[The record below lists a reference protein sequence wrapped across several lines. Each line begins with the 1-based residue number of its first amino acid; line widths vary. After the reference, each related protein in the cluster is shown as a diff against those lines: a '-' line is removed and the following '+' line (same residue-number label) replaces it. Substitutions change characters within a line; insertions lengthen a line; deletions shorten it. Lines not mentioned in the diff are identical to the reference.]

1 MTQNNHAPSL
11 NDDMS
16 TTAHFKVDPRL
27 ASILGESYRSS
38 EYALKELIDNAWDAE
53 ATEARI
59 TLPTILSDDPIVLE
73 DDGSGMKPAEVRD
86 EYLNIA
92 NPRWTRKGEK
102 TPNKN
107 RLVKGRRGVGKF
119 AGLILASRMDLET
132 TAFGTTTIITVD
144 KEQLLHATKDLEQVQ
159 LPFST
164 HAASASK
171 RGTRIVLSKLNPNLN
186 LPQPDRLKQILAQ
199 DYGRETDFAIFVNG
213 ERVFAFDVP
222 GTTFECE
229 VKLPNGQTAKATYTV
244 ADKPLPAK
252 HAGVVLRQG
261 GKTIGKAHFFGL
273 ENKDDLSDRLRRR
286 IVGEV
291 NVPPDTVE
299 LTAAGGDVIESDKSF
314 EHLANELSKK
324 FEDSLTQ
331 THTREVNLAK
341 GRWKQQ
347 MERRL
352 VNVPEHRRGIIEQR
366 MNRLIS
372 RAYQEGEKEER
383 ISTLVDLVLDALEY
397 DEYWTV
403 CNELHD
409 TDRADVMHLADALL
423 EFGLCDLA
431 FMGRQAKSRLDFLKS
446 LDTLARNP
454 GTLEKQM
461 HKAIEKNLWVF
472 GPQYSLMSSN
482 QQLKT
487 IAQQCGEEVTP
498 HASNRTRPDLL
509 LSQDGFQSRLLVEFK
524 RPDYEVGR
532 DEETQAKKYADWL
545 KTRLQLSVDIIVTG
559 GTTDPSLCEEYTGKR
574 TQFSSYAKVIA
585 DAQAAL
591 DWMLTQLT
599 SRK

>member
-1 MTQNNHAPSL
+1 
-11 NDDMS
+11 MS
-16 TTAHFKVDPRL
+16 TANFKVDPRL

-38 EYALKELIDNAWDAE
+38 EYALKELIDNCWDAE
-53 ATEARI
+53 ATQVSI
-59 TLPTILSDDPIVLE
+59 TLPTILSEDPILIE

-92 NPRWTRKGEK
+92 NPRWTRKGER
-102 TPNKN
+102 TPKKQ

-119 AGLILASRMDLET
+119 AGLILASRMELET
-132 TAFGTTTIITVD
+132 IAYGSKTRISVD
-144 KEQLLHATKDLEQVQ
+144 KEQLLRESKDLEQVQ
-159 LPFST
+159 LPFYST
-164 HAASASK
+164 AASPSEH
-171 RGTRIVLSKLNPNLN
+171 GTKIVLSRLNPNLN
-186 LPQPDRLKQILAQ
+186 LPQPDRLRQILAQ
-199 DYGRETDFAIFVNG
+199 DYGRETDFVIFVNG

-222 GTTFECE
+222 GMTFESD
-229 VKLPNGQTAKATYTV
+229 VTLPNGVVAKAKYTV
-244 ADKPLPAK
+244 AEKPLPAK

-261 GKTIGKAHFFGL
+261 GKSIGKAHFFGL
-273 ENKDDLSDRLRRR
+273 ENKEELSDRLRRR

-291 NVPPDTVE
+291 NIPPDTIE
-299 LTAAGGDVIESDKSF
+299 LTAAGGDVIESDKNF
-314 EHLANELSKK
+314 EHLANELSKD
-324 FEDSLTQ
+324 FQRSLTQ

-352 VNVPEHRRGIIEQR
+352 VNVPEHRRRIIEQR

-383 ISTLVDLVLDALEY
+383 VSTLVDLVLDALEH

-409 TDRADVMHLADALL
+409 AERADVLHLADALL

-431 FMGRQAKSRLDFLKS
+431 FMGRQAKSRLDFLGS
-446 LDTLARNP
+446 LDALARRS

-461 HKAIEKNLWVF
+461 HKAIEKNLWLL

-482 QQLKT
+482 QQLET
-487 IAQQCGEEVTP
+487 IALQCGESVTP
-498 HASNRTRPDLL
+498 HDSNRTRPDLL
-509 LSQDGFQSRLLVEFK
+509 LSQDGFKNRLLVEFK
-524 RPDYEVGR
+524 RPHYEVGR
-532 DEETQAKKYADWL
+532 DDETQAKKYADWL
-545 KTRLQLSVDIIVTG
+545 KSRLQLSVDIIVVG

-574 TQFSSYAKVIA
+574 TQFSSYAKVVA
-585 DAQAAL
+585 DAKAAL
-591 DWMLTQLT
+591 DWLLNQLKA
-599 SRK
+599 RD

>member
-1 MTQNNHAPSL
+1 MN
-11 NDDMS
+11 
-16 TTAHFKVDPRL
+16 TANFKVDPRL

-38 EYALKELIDNAWDAE
+38 EYALKELIDNSWDAE
-53 ATEARI
+53 AAEVRI
-59 TLPTILSDDPIVLE
+59 TLPTILSDEPIVIQ

-102 TPNKN
+102 TPNRQ

-132 TAFGTTTIITVD
+132 TAHGATTKISVD
-144 KEQLLHATKDLEQVQ
+144 KDLLLRESKDLEQVQ
-159 LPFST
+159 LPFSST
-164 HAASASK
+164 TAEAFEH
-171 RGTRIVLSKLNPNLN
+171 GTKIVLSRLNPNLN

-199 DYGRETDFAIFVNG
+199 DYGRETDFAILVNG

-229 VKLPNGQTAKATYTV
+229 VTLPNGVVAKGKYTV
-244 ADKPLPAK
+244 AEKPLPAK
-252 HAGVVLRQG
+252 QAGVVLRQG
-261 GKTIGKAHFFGL
+261 GKSIGKAHFFGL

-291 NVPPDTVE
+291 NVPPDTIE
-299 LTAAGGDVIESDKSF
+299 LTAAGGDVIESDKNF
-314 EHLANELSKK
+314 EHLANELSKN
-324 FEDSLTQ
+324 FEGSLSQ

-383 ISTLVDLVLDALEY
+383 ISTLVDLVLDALEH

-409 TDRADVMHLADALL
+409 SERTDVIHLADALL

-431 FMGRQAKSRLDFLKS
+431 FMGRQAKSRLDFLNS
-446 LDTLARNP
+446 LDALARRP

-482 QQLKT
+482 QQLET
-487 IAQQCGEEVTP
+487 IARECGETVAP
-498 HASNRTRPDLL
+498 HDSNRTRPDLL
-509 LSQDGFQSRLLVEFK
+509 LSQDGFKNRLLVEFK

-532 DEETQAKKYADWL
+532 DDEAQAKKYADWL
-545 KTRLQLSVDIIVTG
+545 KSRLQLSVDVIVIG
-559 GTTDPSLCEEYTGKR
+559 GTTDSSLCDEYTGKH
-574 TQFSSYAKVIA
+574 TQFSSYAKVMA
-585 DAQAAL
+585 DAKAAL
-591 DWMLTQLT
+591 DWLLNQLKV
-599 SRK
+599 RD

>member
-1 MTQNNHAPSL
+1 MN
-11 NDDMS
+11 
-16 TTAHFKVDPRL
+16 TANFKVDPRL

-38 EYALKELIDNAWDAE
+38 EYALKELIDNSWDAE
-53 ATEARI
+53 ATEVHI
-59 TLPTILSDDPIVLE
+59 TLPPILSDDPIVID

-102 TPNKN
+102 TPSKQ

-132 TAFGTTTIITVD
+132 TAHGSITKISVD
-144 KEQLLHATKDLEQVQ
+144 KDQLLRESKDLEEVQ
-159 LPFST
+159 LPFSS
-164 HAASASK
+164 AATDPAEH
-171 RGTRIVLSKLNPNLN
+171 GTKIVLSRLNPNLN

-199 DYGRETDFAIFVNG
+199 DYGRETDFSIFVND

-229 VKLPNGQTAKATYTV
+229 IRLLNGVVAKAKYTV
-244 ADKPLPAK
+244 AEKPLPAK
-252 HAGVVLRQG
+252 HAGVVFRQG
-261 GKTIGKAHFFGL
+261 GKSVGKAHFFGL
-273 ENKDDLSDRLRRR
+273 ENKEELSDRLRRR

-291 NVPPDTVE
+291 NVPPDAIE
-299 LTAAGGDVIESDKSF
+299 LTAAGGDVIESDKNF
-314 EHLANELSKK
+314 EHLANELCKD
-324 FEDSLTQ
+324 FESSLIQ
-331 THTREVNLAK
+331 THTKEVNLAK

-352 VNVPEHRRGIIEQR
+352 VNVPEHRRAIIEQR

-383 ISTLVDLVLDALEY
+383 ISTLVDLVLDALEH

-409 TDRADVMHLADALL
+409 SERADVIHLADALL

-431 FMGRQAKSRLDFLKS
+431 FMGRQAKSRLDFLSS
-446 LDTLARNP
+446 LDALTRKP
-454 GTLEKQM
+454 GTLEKQV
-461 HKAIEKNLWVF
+461 HKAIEKNLWLF

-482 QQLKT
+482 QQLET
-487 IAQQCGEEVTP
+487 IARECGETVVS
-498 HASNRTRPDLL
+498 HDSNRTRPDLL
-509 LSQDGFQSRLLVEFK
+509 LSQDGFKNRLLVEFK
-524 RPDYEVGR
+524 RPDYTVGR
-532 DEETQAKKYADWL
+532 DDETQAKKYADWL
-545 KTRLQLSVDIIVTG
+545 KSGLQLSVDILVLG
-559 GTTDPSLCEEYTGKR
+559 GTTDPSLCDEYTGKR
-574 TQFSSYAKVIA
+574 TQFSSYSKVIA
-585 DAQAAL
+585 DAKAAL
-591 DWMLTQLT
+591 DWLLDQLKA
-599 SRK
+599 RD

>member
-1 MTQNNHAPSL
+1 MN
-11 NDDMS
+11 
-16 TTAHFKVDPRL
+16 TANFKVDPRL
-27 ASILGESYRSS
+27 ASILGESYRNS

-53 ATEARI
+53 ATEVKI
-59 TLPTILSDDPIVLE
+59 TLPTILSDEPIVLV
-73 DDGSGMKPAEVRD
+73 DNGSGMKPAEVRN

-92 NPRWTRKGEK
+92 DPRWTRKGEK
-102 TPNKN
+102 TPNKQ

-132 TAFGTTTIITVD
+132 TALGTATTITVD
-144 KEQLLHATKDLEQVQ
+144 KEQLLREAKDLEQVQ

-164 HAASASK
+164 KPGDGSQH
-171 RGTRIVLSKLNPNLN
+171 GTRIVLSKLNPNLN

-199 DYGRETDFAIFVNG
+199 DYGRETDFAILVNG

-222 GTTFECE
+222 GTTFECD
-229 VKLPNGQTAKATYTV
+229 VKLPNGVVAKATYTV

-261 GKTIGKAHFFGL
+261 GKTIGRAHFFGL
-273 ENKDDLSDRLRRR
+273 ENRDELSDRLRRR

-291 NVPPDTVE
+291 NVPPDTIE

-314 EHLANELSKK
+314 EHLANELSKN
-324 FEDSLTQ
+324 FEDSLNQ
-331 THTREVNLAK
+331 THAREVNLAK

-352 VNVPEHRRGIIEQR
+352 VNVPEYRRGIIEQR

-383 ISTLVDLVLDALEY
+383 ISTLVDLVLDALEH

-409 TDRADVMHLADALL
+409 AERVDVMHLADALL

-431 FMGRQAKSRLDFLKS
+431 FMGRQAKGRLDFLSS
-446 LDTLARNP
+446 LDALARSP

-482 QQLKT
+482 QQLET
-487 IAQQCGEEVTP
+487 IARECGETVTP
-498 HASNRTRPDLL
+498 HDRNRTRPDLL
-509 LSQDGFQSRLLVEFK
+509 LSQDGFLNRLLVEFK

-532 DEETQAKKYADWL
+532 DDESQAKKYADWL
-545 KTRLQLSVDIIVTG
+545 KSRLQLSVDIIVIG
-559 GTTDPSLCEEYTGKR
+559 GTTDSSLCEEYTGKR
-574 TQFSSYAKVIA
+574 TQFSSYSKVIA
-585 DAQAAL
+585 DAKAAL
-591 DWMLTQLT
+591 DWLLTQL
-599 SRK
+599 KAPD

>member
-1 MTQNNHAPSL
+1 
-11 NDDMS
+11 MS
-16 TTAHFKVDPRL
+16 TTANFKVDPRL

-53 ATEARI
+53 ASEVRI
-59 TLPTILSDDPIVLE
+59 SLPTILSDEPIVIF

-92 NPRWTRKGEK
+92 NPRWTRKGDR

-119 AGLILASRMDLET
+119 AGLILASRMALET
-132 TAFGTTTIITVD
+132 TAKGTKTTIEVD
-144 KEQLLHATKDLEQVQ
+144 KELLLREAKDLEQVP

-164 HAASASK
+164 SEAEKTKH
-171 RGTRIVLSKLNPNLN
+171 GTKIVLSNLNPNLN

-199 DYGRETDFAIFVNG
+199 DYGRETDFAIFVND

-222 GTTFECE
+222 GTTFECAIT
-229 VKLPNGQTAKATYTV
+229 LPNGHTAKATYTV
-244 ADKPLPAK
+244 SDKPLPAK
-252 HAGVVLRQG
+252 SAGVVLRQG
-261 GKTIGKAHFFGL
+261 GKSIGKAHLFGL
-273 ENKDDLSDRLRRR
+273 ENVDELSDRLRRR

-291 NVPPDTVE
+291 NVPPDAIE

-314 EHLANELSKK
+314 EHLATELTKH
-324 FEDSLTQ
+324 FQESLTQ

-352 VNVPEHRRGIIEQR
+352 VNVPEYRRAIIEQR

-383 ISTLVDLVLDALEY
+383 IGTLVDLVLDALEH
-397 DEYWTV
+397 DEYWAV

-409 TDRADVMHLADALL
+409 TERADVMHLADALL

-431 FMGRQAKSRLDFLKS
+431 YMGRQAKSRLDFLKS
-446 LDTLARNP
+446 LDRLARNP
-454 GTLEKQM
+454 DTLEKQM
-461 HKAIEKNLWVF
+461 HKGIEKNLWVF
-472 GPQYSLMSSN
+472 GPQYSLMASN
-482 QQLKT
+482 QQLAS
-487 IAQQCGEEVTP
+487 IAEQCGESVTAHP
-498 HASNRTRPDLL
+498 AGKTRPDLL
-509 LSQDGFQSRLLVEFK
+509 LSQDAFKNRLLVEFK
-524 RPDYEVGR
+524 RPSHSVGR
-532 DEETQAKKYADWL
+532 DDEGQAKKYADWL
-545 KTRLQLSVDIIVTG
+545 KNQLQMPVDIIIIG
-559 GTTDPSLCEEYTGKR
+559 GTTDSSLCDEYSGKR
-574 TQFSSYAKVIA
+574 TQFVSYAKLIV
-585 DAQAAL
+585 DAQASL
-591 DWMLTQLT
+591 DWMIAQLA
-599 SRK
+599 SRG

>member
-1 MTQNNHAPSL
+1 MN
-11 NDDMS
+11 
-16 TTAHFKVDPRL
+16 TANFKVDPRL

-53 ATEARI
+53 ATEVHIR
-59 TLPTILSDDPIVLE
+59 LPAILSDDPIVIH
-73 DDGSGMKPAEVRD
+73 DDGSGMKPAEVRN

-92 NPRWTRKGEK
+92 NPRWTRKGDR
-102 TPNKN
+102 TPSKQ

-132 TAFGTTTIITVD
+132 TASGTTTKISVD
-144 KEQLLHATKDLEQVQ
+144 KDQLLKESKDLEQVQ
-159 LPFST
+159 LPF
-164 HAASASK
+164 
-171 RGTRIVLSKLNPNLN
+171 GTAPSMPSQHGTKIVLSRLNPNLN
-186 LPQPDRLKQILAQ
+186 LPQSDRLKQILAQ
-199 DYGRETDFAIFVNG
+199 DYGREIDFAIFVNC

-222 GTTFECE
+222 GTTFECD
-229 VKLPNGQTAKATYTV
+229 VKLPSGIVAKAKYTV
-244 ADKPLPAK
+244 AEKPLPAK

-261 GKTIGKAHFFGL
+261 GKSIGKAHFFGL
-273 ENKDDLSDRLRRR
+273 ENVDDLSDRLLRR

-291 NVPPDTVE
+291 NVPPDSIE
-299 LTAAGGDVIESDKSF
+299 LTAAGGDVIESDKNF
-314 EHLANELSKK
+314 EHLANELSKN
-324 FEDSLTQ
+324 FEGSLTQ
-331 THTREVNLAK
+331 IHTREVNLAK

-352 VNVPEHRRGIIEQR
+352 VSVPEHRRGIIEQR

-383 ISTLVDLVLDALEY
+383 ISTLVDLVLDALEH

-409 TDRADVMHLADALL
+409 SERTDVIHLADALL

-431 FMGRQAKSRLDFLKS
+431 FMGRQGKSRLDFLNS
-446 LDTLARNP
+446 LDALVRNP

-461 HKAIEKNLWVF
+461 HRAIERSLWVF

-482 QQLKT
+482 RQLET
-487 IAQQCGEEVTP
+487 IAHECGENVAP
-498 HASNRTRPDLL
+498 HHSNRTRPDLL
-509 LSQDGFQSRLLVEFK
+509 LSQDGFKNRLLVEFK

-532 DEETQAKKYADWL
+532 DDETQAKKYADWL
-545 KTRLQLSVDIIVTG
+545 KSRLQLSVDIIVIG
-559 GTTDPSLCEEYTGKR
+559 GTTDPSLCEDYTGRR
-574 TQFSSYAKVIA
+574 TQFCSYAKVIA
-585 DAQAAL
+585 DAKAAL
-591 DWMLTQLT
+591 DWLLGQLT
-599 SRK
+599 ARN

>member
-1 MTQNNHAPSL
+1 
-11 NDDMS
+11 MS
-16 TTAHFKVDPRL
+16 TTANFKVDPRL

-53 ATEARI
+53 AAEVRI
-59 TLPTILSDDPIVLE
+59 TLPTILSDEPIVVE

-92 NPRWTRKGEK
+92 NPRWTRKGDR

-119 AGLILASRMDLET
+119 AGLILASRMDLEA
-132 TAFGTTTIITVD
+132 TAHGTTTTIAVD
-144 KEQLLHATKDLEQVQ
+144 KEFLLREAKDLEQVP
-159 LPFST
+159 LPFAEKPAGPGQ
-164 HAASASK
+164 H
-171 RGTRIVLSKLNPNLN
+171 GTRIALSKLNPNLN

-199 DYGRETDFAIFVNG
+199 DYGREPDFSILVNG

-222 GTTFECE
+222 GTKFECE
-229 VKLPNGQTAKATYTV
+229 IKLPNGVTAKATYTI
-244 ADKPLPAK
+244 AEKPLPARQ
-252 HAGVVLRQG
+252 AGVVLRQG
-261 GKTIGKAHFFGL
+261 GKTIGKAHYFGL
-273 ENKDDLSDRLRRR
+273 ENADELSDRLRRR

-291 NVPPDTVE
+291 NVPPDSIE
-299 LTAAGGDVIESDKSF
+299 LTAAGGDVIESEKSF
-314 EHLANELSKK
+314 EHLSTELQKY
-324 FEDSLTQ
+324 FQESLTQ
-331 THTREVNLAK
+331 THTQEVNLAR

-352 VNVPEHRRGIIEQR
+352 INVPEHRRSIIEQR

-383 ISTLVDLVLDALEY
+383 ISTLVDLVLDALEH
-397 DEYWTV
+397 DEYWTA
-403 CNELHD
+403 CHELHESER
-409 TDRADVMHLADALL
+409 TDVMHLAEALL

-446 LDTLARNP
+446 LDRLARNP
-454 GTLEKQM
+454 DTLEKQM

-482 QQLKT
+482 QQLAT
-487 IAQQCGEEVTP
+487 IAQQCGEEALP
-498 HASNRTRPDLL
+498 HTSNRTRPDLL
-509 LSQDGFQSRLLVEFK
+509 LSQDGFQNRLLVEFK
-524 RPDYEVGR
+524 RPTHPVGR
-532 DEETQAKKYADWL
+532 DDEAQASKYADWL
-545 KTRLQLSVDIIVTG
+545 KRRLQLSVNIVVIG
-559 GTTDPSLCEEYTGKR
+559 GTTDELLCEEHTGKR
-574 TQFSSYAKVIA
+574 TQFLSYAKLIA

-591 DWMLTQLT
+591 DWLLEQLKE
-599 SRK
+599 RP